1 MFENCELRDV
11 TIRIV
16 VFKDIKTTTVLQI
29 EKCTIVHIRDKII
42 KVAYYYRIAM
52 NDQVVFYDRFVLK
65 PLRSCL
71 TPL

>member
-1 MFENCELRDV
+1 MFENYELRDV

-16 VFKDIKTTTVLQI
+16 VFRDIKTTTVIQI
-29 EKCTIVHIRDKII
+29 EECTIVQIRDKII

-52 NDQVVFYDRFVLK
+52 NNQIVFYDHFVLK
-65 PLRSCL
+65 PLRICF